1 MLNGYGITRH
11 VCQKREYFRDIHL
24 KEPRKYFS
32 KHEKHLNGIY
42 FVGDGI
48 GFVEEWRLYF
58 RKYKPFWIIQ
68 GIVWVPKSPSIIL
81 LQLKYIN

>member
-1 MLNGYGITRH
+1 MGIHRQPKLPALFDNQVLMLNGYGITRY
-11 VCQKREYFRDIHL
+11 VCQKRGYFRDIHL
-24 KEPRKYFS
+24 NESQKYFS

-58 RKYKPFWIIQ
+58 RKYKLF
-68 GIVWVPKSPSIIL
+68 G
-81 LQLKYIN
+81 